1 MRILTGV
8 AVLFVA
14 SLALAA
20 DHTKDTPADVK
31 KAVED
36 KKAVL
41 IDVREQKEWDDG
53 HLKLAGLLPLSLIK
67 KGVPDEELAKKLPKG
82 KIVYLHCKSGGR
94 VLPAAELLQKKG
106 YDVRPLKQGYEDLLK
121 EGFEKAEKK

>member
-1 MRILTGV
+1 MQIV
-8 AVLFVA
+8 ALCFMM
-14 SLALAA
+14 LLAA

-41 IDVREQKEWDDG
+41 IDVREQKEWDEG
-53 HLKLAGLLPLSLIK
+53 HLKIAGLLALSDIK

-94 VLPAAELLQKKG
+94 CLTAAELLQKKG
-106 YDVRPLKQGYEDLLK
+106 YDVRPLKQGYEELLK